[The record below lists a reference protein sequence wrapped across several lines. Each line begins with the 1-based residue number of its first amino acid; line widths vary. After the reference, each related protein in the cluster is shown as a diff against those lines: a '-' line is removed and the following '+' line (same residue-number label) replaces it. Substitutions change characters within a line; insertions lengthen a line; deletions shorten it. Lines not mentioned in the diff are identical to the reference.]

1 MASSGSFNTNA
12 GYSTR
17 YYEFYWEQ
25 TSQSIADNSTT
36 IYWKLTPKS
45 GSATWYNYRDLVV
58 YIDGVLVAST
68 GTTVKKGT
76 RDTIIASGTR
86 TIVHNDD
93 GNRSFSASV
102 TLSTYNYGTNNTSGS
117 GSFSLNQIAR
127 KSTVSCSGGNIGGA
141 TTVSISRKSSSF
153 THTLTYDFGG
163 LTGTIATKTSST
175 SVSWTL
181 PDNFYTK
188 IPNAKSGT
196 GTITCTT
203 YSGSTNVGSNTCS
216 FTAKAVESTCKPSI
230 STTIKDTNS
239 TTTALTGDSS
249 KLVKYYSTA
258 SVSMSVTANK
268 SSSLSSCSIS
278 GAATASG
285 TSSASTSVSSISSNS
300 FTFKATDSRGYTTTV
315 TKTPTMV
322 NYVKL
327 TCSMGD
333 NTPSTS
339 GSMTVTASGN
349 YFNGSFGATN
359 NSLTVQYRYKVSGGT
374 YSSWTD
380 MTITKSGNT
389 YSATK
394 TLTIPD
400 FNYKKTYVFQTRA
413 VDKLITK
420 NSSEKSV
427 KSTPIFD
434 WGEND
439 FVFNVQTVTASDI
452 ALLADTG
459 EIVVPKGVT
468 TSSDRAVKE
477 NIKYLNY
484 SNINTLAE
492 IDDGITINECLDFVN
507 NDYLL
512 ATYNYIY
519 DESKETRISAIAQDL
534 MVNEDESD
542 NKIGLLVTE
551 HREVPVYDYFQGEMI
566 KHLVGINQTQ
576 LLNVAIGA
584 IQALSRQVEELRAI
598 IEELDK

>member
-1 MASSGSFNTNA
+1 MALSGSV
-12 GYSTR
+12 STSSYDGR
-17 YYEFYWEQ
+17 YYTLSWSA
-25 TSQSIADNSTT
+25 SQSIANNTSTISWTLSANGGNS
-36 IYWKLTPKS
+36 S
-45 GSATWYNYRDLVV
+45 WYAERTLKAV
-58 YIDGVLVAST
+58 IA
-68 GTTVKKGT
+68 GTTVYTKTSRVERYTGT
-76 RDTIIASGTR
+76 ISSGTI
-86 TIVHNDD
+86 TLTHNTD
-93 GNRSFSASV
+93 GSKSFSASLEAAV
-102 TLSTYNYGTNNTSGS
+102 YVSSVNCTGS
-117 GSFSLNQIAR
+117 GSFSLNKIAR
-127 KSTVSCSGGNIGGA
+127 ISTVSGGSGNIGSAA
-141 TTVSISRKSSSF
+141 TISISRQASSL
-153 THTLTYDFGG
+153 THTLSYSFGG
-163 LTGTIATKTSST
+163 LTGTIASGVGTSY
-175 SVSWTL
+175 SWTI
-181 PDNFYTK
+181 PTSFYAK

-196 GTITCTT
+196 GTITCDT
-203 YSGSTNVGSNTCS
+203 YSGSTKVGTSTCS
-216 FTAKAVESTCKPSI
+216 FTATAAESSCKPSI

-258 SVSMSVTANK
+258 SVSMSATAKN
-268 SSSLSSCSIS
+268 SASMSSCSIS

-285 TSSASTSVSSISSNS
+285 TSSASTTVSNVSSNS
-300 FTFKATDSRGYTTTV
+300 FTFKATDSRGYTTSTTV
-315 TKTPTMV
+315 SPTMV

-327 TCSMGD
+327 TCAIGD
-333 NTPSTS
+333 NTPNAST

-349 YFNGSFGATN
+349 YFNGSFGSVSNTL
-359 NSLTVQYRYKVSGGT
+359 SVQYRYKVSGGS

-413 VDKLITK
+413 VDKLATK

-434 WGEND
+434 WGESD

-459 EIVVPKGVT
+459 EIVAPKGVT

-492 IDDGITINECLDFVN
+492 TDDSITINECLDFVN

-512 ATYNYIY
+512 ATYNYIN

-551 HREVPVYDYFQGEMI
+551 HREVPVYDYFQGETI
-566 KHLVGINQTQ
+566 KHLVGINQAQ

-584 IQALSRQVEELRAI
+584 IQALSRQVEELKAI
-598 IEELDK
+598 IEELDI

>member
-1 MASSGSFNTNA
+1 MALSGSV
-12 GYSTR
+12 STSSYDGR
-17 YYEFYWEQ
+17 YYTLSWSA
-25 TSQSIADNSTT
+25 SQSIANNTSTISWTLSANGGNS
-36 IYWKLTPKS
+36 S
-45 GSATWYNYRDLVV
+45 WYAERTLKAV
-58 YIDGVLVAST
+58 IA
-68 GTTVKKGT
+68 GTTVYTKTDRVQRYTGT
-76 RDTIIASGTR
+76 ISSGTI
-86 TIVHNDD
+86 TLTHNTD
-93 GNRSFSASV
+93 GSKSFSASLEAAV
-102 TLSTYNYGTNNTSGS
+102 YVSSVNCTGS
-117 GSFSLNQIAR
+117 GSFSLNKIAR
-127 KSTVSCSGGNIGGA
+127 ISTVSGGSGNIGGTA
-141 TTVSISRKSSSF
+141 TISISRQASSL
-153 THTLTYDFGG
+153 THTLSYSFGG
-163 LTGTIATKTSST
+163 LTGTIASGVGTSY
-175 SVSWTL
+175 SWTI
-181 PDNFYTK
+181 PTSFYAK

-196 GTITCTT
+196 GTITCDT
-203 YSGSTNVGSNTCS
+203 YSGSTKVGTSTCS
-216 FTAKAVESTCKPSI
+216 FTATAAESSCKPSI

-258 SVSMSVTANK
+258 SVSMSASAKN
-268 SSSLSSCSIS
+268 SASMSSCSIS

-285 TSSASTSVSSISSNS
+285 TSSASATVSNVSSNS
-300 FTFKATDSRGYTTTV
+300 FTFKATDSRGYTTSTTV
-315 TKTPTMV
+315 SPTMV

-327 TCSMGD
+327 TCAIGD
-333 NTPSTS
+333 NTPNAST

-349 YFNGSFGATN
+349 YFNGSFGSVSNTL
-359 NSLTVQYRYKVSGGT
+359 SVQYRYKVSGGS

-413 VDKLITK
+413 IDKLITK

-434 WGEND
+434 WGESD

-459 EIVVPKGVT
+459 EIVAPKGVT
-468 TSSDRAVKE
+468 TSSDRALKE

-484 SNINTLAE
+484 SNINPLAE
-492 IDDGITINECLDFVN
+492 TDDGITINECLDFVN
-507 NDYLL
+507 NDYML
-512 ATYNYIY
+512 ATYNYIN

-551 HREVPVYDYFQGEMI
+551 HREVPVYDYFQGETI
-566 KHLVGINQTQ
+566 KHLVGINQAQ

-584 IQALSRQVEELRAI
+584 IQALSKQVEELRAI